1 MHDLNVDKCKTV
13 AADLSKLNNV
23 VDSDIIQNIAHDK
36 LVIKVNAI
44 DTKTPSTSGLVTK
57 TLYNSDKQGFEQK
70 IEYIDKNVYNTGQ
83 KD

>member
-13 AADLSKLNNV
+13 ATDLSKLNNV

-44 DTKTPSTSGLVTK
+44 DTKTPSTSGLATK